1 MKKNINI
8 RKHGLVI
15 VVAVC
20 GVFALALGWIV
31 LLGPKQNEIGDLH
44 KQTAAVQQQVADD
57 LSRAA
62 AARSAT
68 SAPTIRTA
76 DIYKLETAMP
86 SIVDMPDLL
95 LELDQTAKAAG
106 VTLTTINPDPLTDSG
121 NGYALEHITMSVDG
135 NFYTLTDL
143 LYRLRN
149 FVYVRGGALEAN
161 GRAFDINKVTL
172 TPNGATQVQAQIDLD
187 TYVYGTAAVSP
198 SASTAGAAPPATG
211 TTTTTTTTTTTPT
224 TTTPTTTTPSAP
236 AGPSATGA
244 TP

>member
-8 RKHGLVI
+8 QKHALVI

-20 GVFALALGWIV
+20 GVFVLALGWLV
-31 LLGPKQNEIGDLH
+31 LLGPKQKEIGDLH
-44 KQTAAVQQQVADD
+44 KQTVVVQQQIADD

-68 SAPTIRTA
+68 SAPVIKTA

-106 VTLTTINPDPLTDSG
+106 VTLTTINPDPLTDNG
-121 NGYALEHITMSVDG
+121 NGYALEDITMSVNG

-161 GRAFDINKVTL
+161 GRAFNINKVTL

-187 TYVYGTAAVSP
+187 TYVYGTAAVAP
-198 SASTAGAAPPATG
+198 SATPGVPAATA
-211 TTTTTTTTTTTPT
+211 TTTDTTSTTSTTTTPT
-224 TTTPTTTTPSAP
+224 PGTPTPGTS
-236 AGPSATGA
+236 GPSATGA

>member
-1 MKKNINI
+1 MKKNVNI
-8 RKHGLVI
+8 QKHAFVI
-15 VVAVC
+15 AVAVC
-20 GVFALALGWIV
+20 GVFVLGLGWFV
-31 LLGPKQNEIGDLH
+31 LLGPKQKEIGDLH
-44 KQTAAVQQQVADD
+44 KQTVAVQQQIADD

-68 SAPTIRTA
+68 SAPTIKTA

-95 LELDQTAKAAG
+95 LELDQTAQAAG

-121 NGYALEHITMSVDG
+121 NGYAMEHISMSVNG

-161 GRAFDINKVTL
+161 GRAFNIDKVTL
-172 TPNGATQVQAQIDLD
+172 TPNGATQDQAQIDLD
-187 TYVYGTAAVSP
+187 TYVYGTSAVS
-198 SASTAGAAPPATG
+198 ASSSSSTTAPPPTG
-211 TTTTTTTTTTTPT
+211 TTTTTTTTA
-224 TTTPTTTTPSAP
+224 TTPTTTTPSTAS
-236 AGPSATGA
+236 GPSATGA

>member
-1 MKKNINI
+1 MKKNVNI
-8 RKHGLVI
+8 RKHALVI
-15 VVAVC
+15 VVGVC
-20 GVFALALGWIV
+20 GLFVLALGWIV
-31 LLGPKQNEIGDLH
+31 LLGPKQKEIGDLH
-44 KQTAAVQQQVADD
+44 KQTVAVQQQIADD

-68 SAPTIRTA
+68 SAPEIKTA

-95 LELDQTAKAAG
+95 LELNQTAQAAG

-121 NGYALEHITMSVDG
+121 NGYALEDITMSVDG

-161 GRAFDINKVTL
+161 GRAFNVNKVTL
-172 TPNGATQVQAQIDLD
+172 TPNGTNQVQAQIDLD
-187 TYVYGTAAVSP
+187 TYVYGTAAVAP
-198 SASTAGAAPPATG
+198 STSTPGVAPTTTDTTS
-211 TTTTTTTTTTTPT
+211 TTTTATTTTPV
-224 TTTPTTTTPSAP
+224 TPTPGTSA
-236 AGPSATGA
+236 SATGA